1 MHDDIAGTTEWG
13 TDDLIKFKPLFF
25 GGHCLYVRKC
35 ERPEQVDGIYLT
47 ERQRETCYWV
57 EVLARG
63 PMVGKQSTKAHAK
76 RYKRARWFGDAI
88 EIGMLVLIPNETS
101 LGIKDS
107 PFRDYEKFIEESL
120 PVLYYDP
127 AGAEDVS

>member
-1 MHDDIAGTTEWG
+1 MTENVAGTTEWG
-13 TDDLIKFKPLFF
+13 TDDLVQLAPLYF

-35 ERPEQVDGIYLT
+35 ERPEKAGYLYLT
-47 ERQRETCYWV
+47 EKQQETCYWV
-57 EVLARG
+57 EVLALG
-63 PMVGKQSTKAHAK
+63 PMVGRRCTKHHSK
-76 RYKRARWFGDAI
+76 RFQRARWFGNAI
-88 EIGMLVLIPNETS
+88 RAGMLVLIPYETH

-127 AGAEDVS
+127 AGVDNAN